1 MSLDKLY
8 EAKELLNGAHWMA
21 HFVSY
26 PQRLFHLEQLRGEEG
41 EAIADLVIHLA
52 KAIEATPVTYTT
64 NFIDTPNK
72 VVHLHYFGK
81 GVDAWIVE
89 RDIGDTQEGTGKGE
103 QTQAYGKIS
112 LQGEGWDGAEWGYI
126 DIATMIRLG
135 VEIDLYWSPS
145 TVREVDSL
153 VKEAKACH

>member
-8 EAKELLNGAHWMA
+8 EAKELLNGAHWLA

-26 PQRLFHLEQLRGEEG
+26 PQRLILLEQLRGEEG

-52 KAIEATPVTYTT
+52 KAIEVTPVTYAT

-89 RDIGDTQEGTGKGE
+89 RDKGNTPEDIGLGTQL
-103 QTQAYGKIS
+103 QAYGKIS
-112 LQGEGWDGAEWGYI
+112 LQGEGWNGAEWGYI
-126 DIATMIRLG
+126 DIATLIRLG
-135 VEIDLYWSPS
+135 IEVDLYWTPKA
-145 TVREVDSL
+145 
-153 VKEAKACH
+153 VKEIQACT